1 MLEDTVKKMEDAIR
15 KIDSLKGRDQ
25 TELLSLLCAL
35 RTEVGHLSETHEE
48 QAHSIASLTEMAA
61 HEATRQEKSPALMK
75 HSVEGLAL
83 SAEGFEASHPK
94 LVGIVNEICTMLASI
109 GI

>member
-61 HEATRQEKSPALMK
+61 HEATRQENAPAHPSKPRDHNRHPADTSWQARHSPG
-75 HSVEGLAL
+75 VFPQE
-83 SAEGFEASHPK
+83 F
-94 LVGIVNEICTMLASI
+94 
-109 GI
+109 